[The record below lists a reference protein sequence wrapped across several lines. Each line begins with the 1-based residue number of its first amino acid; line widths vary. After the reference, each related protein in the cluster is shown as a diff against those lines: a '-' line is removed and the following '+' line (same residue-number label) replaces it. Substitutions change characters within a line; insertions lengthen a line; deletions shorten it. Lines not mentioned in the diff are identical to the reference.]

1 MEEQIKRIQEKIQ
14 QLLRHQQLLQKEN
27 KELKGA
33 LEKMRTESSQQQD
46 IIQDLKQKVEILKIS
61 SGKWEEGDK
70 KQFEKRINSYIRE
83 IDRCITLLSE

>member
-14 QLLRHQQLLQKEN
+14 QLLKHQHLLQKEN

-33 LEKMRTESSQQQD
+33 LEKMRAESSQQQD

>member
-14 QLLRHQQLLQKEN
+14 QLLKHQHLLQKEN
-27 KELKGA
+27 KELKGT
-33 LEKMRTESSQQQD
+33 LEKMRAESSQQQD

>member
-14 QLLRHQQLLQKEN
+14 QLLKHQHLLQKEN
-27 KELKGA
+27 KELKVV
-33 LEKMRTESSQQQD
+33 LEKMRAESSQQQD

>member
-33 LEKMRTESSQQQD
+33 LEKMRAESSQQQD